1 MKRKVVISWVVVFGL
16 VLFIG
21 LMKKDLILNMLKPS
35 REIVIGYPDE
45 NHPEDM
51 INIEKMLNDYKDQHK
66 IDLFDILLYNA
77 KDIENINLNPEKM
90 DAQIMINSPR
100 ECMTLMEL
108 RLWFKDDI
116 CLIGDRVGE
125 DFNEIRL
132 KKLDKESTKT
142 LKEVIGYKK

>member
-1 MKRKVVISWVVVFGL
+1 MKRKFAISWGIVFGL

-51 INIEKMLNDYKDQHK
+51 LNIEKMLNDYKDQHK
-66 IDLFDILLYNA
+66 IDLLDVLLYNA
-77 KDIENINLNPEKM
+77 KDIENINLDPEKM
-90 DAQIMINSPR
+90 DVQIMINSPR

-116 CLIGDRVGE
+116 CLIADRVGE

>member
-1 MKRKVVISWVVVFGL
+1 MKRKVVISWGIVLGL

-51 INIEKMLNDYKDQHK
+51 LNIEKMLNDYKDQHK
-66 IDLFDILLYNA
+66 IDLFDALLYNA
-77 KDIENINLNPEKM
+77 KDIENINLDPKKM
-90 DAQIMINSPR
+90 DVQIMINSPR
-100 ECMTLMEL
+100 ECIGLMEL

-116 CLIGDRVGE
+116 CLIGNRVGE
-125 DFNEIRL
+125 NFDEIRL